1 MDITIGRDGATSRL
15 SITTGQNTSI
25 VGAPQSVPLSVS
37 RKHCTITINN
47 DGTMRIKNINPQN
60 VTFVN
65 GSKVMSMAINRG
77 DRIELGQDRY
87 LLDWKNI
94 DAGLPKVADIRPLR
108 KVWETYNNDTK
119 AVTQSTQRF
128 QVIRGFLPVLTM
140 AAVLIGYISGG
151 RGGTF
156 YILYGLVLL
165 LTIFFSQKAWKDIG
179 NNDEQRER
187 IKDQFTHDYCCPE
200 CGYFFGFTDYSIL
213 TRNLDNCPRCKTKLL
228 K

>member
-1 MDITIGRDGATSRL
+1 MDITIGRDGATSKL
-15 SITTGQNTSI
+15 AIITSQGTNL
-25 VGAPQSVPLSVS
+25 VGASQSVPQNVS
-37 RKHCTITINN
+37 RQHCTISINN
-47 DGTMRIKNINPQN
+47 DGTMRIKNLNPQN
-60 VTFVN
+60 VTYVN

-77 DRIELGQDRY
+77 DRIELGPARY
-87 LLDWKNI
+87 LLDWKDI

-108 KVWETYNNDTK
+108 IVWNTYNNNTK

-151 RGGTF
+151 RGGAF
-156 YILYGLVLL
+156 YLLYGLVLL
-165 LTIFFSQKAWKDIG
+165 LTIFFSRKAWKDIE
-179 NNDEQRER
+179 NNDEQREK

-200 CGYFFGFTDYSIL
+200 CGYFFGFTDYNIL
-213 TRNLDNCPRCKTKLL
+213 TRNMDNCPKCKAKLQ

>member
-1 MDITIGRDGATSRL
+1 MDIIIGRDGATSRL
-15 SITTGQNTSI
+15 SITTGQNTSV
-25 VGAPQSVPLSVS
+25 VGDPQSVPLSVS

-65 GSKVMSMAINRG
+65 GSKVMSIAINRG
-77 DRIELGQDRY
+77 DRIELGQARY
-87 LLDWKNI
+87 LLDWKDI

>member
-1 MDITIGRDGATSRL
+1 MDITIGRDGATSKL
-15 SITTGQNTSI
+15 AIITGQETNL
-25 VGAPQSVPLSVS
+25 VGAPQSVPQNVS
-37 RKHCTITINN
+37 RQHCTITINN
-47 DGTMRIKNINPQN
+47 DSTMRIKNLNPQN
-60 VTFVN
+60 VTYVN
-65 GSKVMSMAINRG
+65 GSKVMSMAIKRG
-77 DRIELGQDRY
+77 DRIELGPARY
-87 LLDWKNI
+87 LLNWKDI
-94 DAGLPKVADIRPLR
+94 DAGLPKVANIRPLR

-151 RGGTF
+151 RGGAF

-165 LTIFFSQKAWKDIG
+165 LTIFFSRKAWKDIG

>member
-94 DAGLPKVADIRPLR
+94 DAGLPKVADIRPLC
-108 KVWETYNNDTK
+108 KVWETYVNGTK
-119 AVTQSTQRF
+119 EVTMRKQRF
-128 QVIRGFLPVLTM
+128 QVLRGIVPIFTM
-140 AAVLIGYISGG
+140 SAVLIGYLSGG
-151 RGGTF
+151 RGVPF
-156 YILYGLVLL
+156 FIIYALVIA
-165 LTIFFSQKAWKDIG
+165 LTVFFVIKSWMDIPKD
-179 NNDEQRER
+179 DEQINEIKER
-187 IKDQFTHDYCCPE
+187 FSRNYCCPE

-213 TRNLDNCPRCKTKLL
+213 TKNMDYCPKCKTKLL